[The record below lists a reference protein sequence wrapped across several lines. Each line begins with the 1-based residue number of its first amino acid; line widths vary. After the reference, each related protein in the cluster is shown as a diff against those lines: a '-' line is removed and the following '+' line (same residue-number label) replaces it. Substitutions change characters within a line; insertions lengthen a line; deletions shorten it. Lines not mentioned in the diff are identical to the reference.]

1 MNDAAEKL
9 EQELIKYFRQG
20 IKKDSK
26 TFCMGLELE
35 HILVDGTSGK
45 AVDYYGENG
54 VEQILEELSP
64 YYKKKIYS
72 ENHLVGLGQEEF
84 ILTLEPAAQ
93 LEISIYPQSEIN
105 HIAEIYSEF
114 RKSIEPVL
122 RKYGYLLAQVG
133 YQPCNK
139 AEELSLIPK
148 ERYKMMDFYF
158 EKIGKYGQEM
168 MRGTASTQVAID
180 YYSEEDF
187 MVKYKVANLL
197 APIVQ
202 FLFEHTPFYEGR
214 ENKEPM
220 IREKIWKNVDRE
232 RVDVWKQQNSLDM
245 DFQSYAKF
253 VLDVPMIVKQTESGV
268 EYSEETA
275 REIYKSKKELAKIE
289 IEHIL
294 SMVFP
299 MVRLK
304 NYIEIRYA
312 DSMPIKQAMSYVVFM
327 KGLFVGIEET
337 NAYFESLHVNHI
349 AMVESAYMML
359 RMYGKNA
366 VIYGKAFGEIVK
378 DLYEIVK
385 RHVREEELAWIGN
398 SKSVYEFL

>member
-1 MNDAAEKL
+1 MNAEAEKL

-35 HILVDGTSGK
+35 HIVVDGTSGK

-54 VEQILEELSP
+54 VEQILEEISP

-72 ENHLVGLGQEEF
+72 GNHLVGLEHEAF

-93 LEISIYPQSEIN
+93 LEISIHPQNTIN
-105 HIAEIYSEF
+105 HFVKIYEVF
-114 RKSIEPVL
+114 RNTIDPIL
-122 RKYGYLLAQVG
+122 GKYGYVLAQVG
-133 YQPCNK
+133 YQPCSR

-148 ERYKMMDFYF
+148 ERYQMMDLYF

-168 MRGTASTQVAID
+168 MRGTASVQVAID

-187 MVKYKVANLL
+187 MVKYKVAYIL

-214 ENKEPM
+214 ENKERM
-220 IREKIWKNVDRE
+220 IREKIWRYVDRE

-253 VLDVPMIVKQTESGV
+253 VLDVPVIVKQTECGV

-275 REIYKSKKELAKIE
+275 RDIYKNKNEVTKME

-312 DSMPIKQAMSYVVFM
+312 DSMPIEKAMSYVVFM

-337 NAYFESLHVNHI
+337 NAYFEMLHVNHI
-349 AMVESAYMML
+349 EMVESAYRTL
-359 RMYGKNA
+359 RMYGKKA
-366 VIYGKAFGEIVK
+366 EIYGKAFEDIVK
-378 DLYEIVK
+378 DLYGIVK
-385 RHVREEELAWIGN
+385 RHIREEEFTWIN
-398 SKSVYEFL
+398 NASCT